1 MSEPVTV
8 PVGNSSSSEVPGPAA
23 GKIPGRRVLFPLL
36 IATNGAAAW
45 GQSYWL
51 HDNVTGAEWSTY
63 VRWTI
68 AIAVALVLELLGVF
82 LAQMADQA
90 EERRLPAGGIRTMS
104 YAVGLFIGC
113 LNFSHWLTTAVA
125 AAVIFGFLSSISPF
139 AWGIYARVRRAR
151 RDAPS
156 RWLWHPIKSIS
167 LTRYAAWEGI
177 ADPEQARMAYEM
189 LRNSDGDPRPVSGPR
204 ERTKEEIGMAALDI
218 RSKNPAMSWERI
230 AAGLGITPSYLYQC
244 RRHVGEGMHG

>member
-1 MSEPVTV
+1 MPEPVTV
-8 PVGNSSSSEVPGPAA
+8 PIGDLSSSEVPGPAA

-51 HDNVTGAEWSTY
+51 HDNVTGTEWSTY

-104 YAVGLFIGC
+104 YAVGVFIGA

-189 LRNSDGDPRPVSGPR
+189 LRTGDDNPVPVSGSGGR
-204 ERTKEEIGMAALDI
+204 SRKELGMEAFRMRVETPGL
-218 RSKNPAMSWERI
+218 SWEKI
-230 AAGLGITPSYLYQC
+230 ASRLGVSPSYLYQC
-244 RRHVGEGMHG
+244 RKEAEVR